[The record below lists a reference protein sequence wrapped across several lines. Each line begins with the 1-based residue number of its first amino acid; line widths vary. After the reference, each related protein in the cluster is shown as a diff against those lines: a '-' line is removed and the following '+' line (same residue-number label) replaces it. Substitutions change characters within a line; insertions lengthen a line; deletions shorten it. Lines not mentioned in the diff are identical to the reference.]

1 MRKSLTTIIIACV
14 AASFYQCSPSTDQK
28 VSEARDAI
36 GRDISKEKQD
46 VVNDL
51 GWLRDDINDRLDEVS
66 IKIDEASDKSK
77 DGLDEAKLNLMD
89 QRAKVEKSLNEIDQ
103 SADASWDDIQQKA
116 RDTSNDVKV
125 EFEKLSAR
133 IENALKGD

>member
-1 MRKSLTTIIIACV
+1 MKKNLTTVIIACV

-28 VSEARDAI
+28 VAEARNAI

-51 GWLRDDINDRLDEVS
+51 RWLRDDINDRLDEVS
-66 IKIDEASDKSK
+66 IKIDDASDKSK

-89 QRAKVEKSLNEIDQ
+89 QRAKVEKSLNEIDRA
-103 SADASWDDIQQKA
+103 ADARGDHNQQKD
-116 RDTSNDVKV
+116 RDSSHDVKM
-125 EFEKLSAR
+125 E
-133 IENALKGD
+133 